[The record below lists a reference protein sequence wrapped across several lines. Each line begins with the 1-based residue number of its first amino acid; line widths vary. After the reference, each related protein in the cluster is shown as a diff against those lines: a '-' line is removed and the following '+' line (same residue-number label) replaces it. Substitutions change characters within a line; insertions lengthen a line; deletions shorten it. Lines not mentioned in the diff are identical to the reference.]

1 MLILLESTLISIR
14 TGSKWISWS
23 GTIAFRLFHFWF
35 WTRFLFVSCLGEM
48 FIVFFISICIF
59 SENFSFMEFFSFFDY
74 LCVWESIIIYC
85 PLFRQM
91 NALWAFCA
99 IGFTSKKQIW
109 MSWVLITRRLISLLI
124 SLSQYGLA
132 KAHNW
137 IIYPGTESLMQTLY
151 KL

>member
-1 MLILLESTLISIR
+1 MNQLVGNDCISPFPFLVLN
-14 TGSKWISWS
+14 SLSFCVLSWRNVYS
-23 GTIAFRLFHFWF
+23 VFHLNLHFLRKF
-35 WTRFLFVSCLGEM
+35 FFYGIFLF
-48 FIVFFISICIF
+48 
-59 SENFSFMEFFSFFDY
+59 FFDY

>member
-1 MLILLESTLISIR
+1 MISIR

-23 GTIAFRLFHFWF
+23 GTIAFRLLHLRF
-35 WTRFLFVSCLGEM
+35 WTRFLFMSEFWVM

-59 SENFSFMEFFSFFDY
+59 SEFSVFYFSVIFSFMEFFSFFDY
-74 LCVWESIIIYC
+74 LCDWESIIIYC
-85 PLFRQM
+85 ALFRQM

-124 SLSQYGLA
+124 SLSRYGLA
-132 KAHNW
+132 IIKNW
-137 IIYPGTESLMQTLY
+137 IIYRRTESFMSIRCMV
-151 KL
+151 